1 MVDKLVVAL
10 VTLQL
15 QSATLQ
21 DAVESGFNP
30 SAGEWNE
37 IQAKKSEVIG
47 IMMHEKELF

>member
-30 SAGEWNE
+30 SASEWNE
-37 IQAKKSEVIG
+37 IQAKKNEVI
-47 IMMHEKELF
+47 EKMIENEELF